1 MLKDYKNITR
11 PKVLVPKD
19 EDYTNIRR
27 KLSLNKTAPIEK
39 IKFELNKLKAARN
52 LKEREIS
59 NADFKRFGLE

>member
-1 MLKDYKNITR
+1 MLKDYKNIPT

-59 NADFKRFGLE
+59 NADFKQFGLE